1 MTVEVDARRDAWRR
15 SQRVATPG
23 NTVRADRVDPDTRR
37 PPDDRKELPMSIVTI
52 LVIIVLILLAIYLF
66 RRIA

>member
-1 MTVEVDARRDAWRR
+1 LIGLAAGSCRRT
-15 SQRVATPG
+15 QRETES
-23 NTVRADRVDPDTRR
+23 
-37 PPDDRKELPMSIVTI
+37 RKEPPMSVVTI

>member
-1 MTVEVDARRDAWRR
+1 M
-15 SQRVATPG
+15 
-23 NTVRADRVDPDTRR
+23 NVRADRVDHRR
-37 PPDDRKELPMSIVTI
+37 RAKTGLPIGVDMSVVTI